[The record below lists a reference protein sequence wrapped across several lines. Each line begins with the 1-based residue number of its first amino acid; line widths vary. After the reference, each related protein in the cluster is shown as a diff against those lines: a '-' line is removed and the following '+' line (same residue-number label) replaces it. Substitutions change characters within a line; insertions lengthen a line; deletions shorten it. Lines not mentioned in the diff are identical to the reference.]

1 MIYPN
6 NFEHKIGFDDIRAIL
21 NELCQSQLGR
31 ERVEQIEMMTDVSLI
46 RQRQQETRELAQILA
61 STTELPDMSFYDLR
75 PQIQRIRLEGAHIE
89 EEDLDKLKRSLD
101 TLHAWLRLVRS
112 QKDSNPSPMAP
123 LRFQNT
129 VGEDLLYPALN
140 QLSLGVF
147 TFIAVAAS
155 IDKTI
160 DKYGHIR
167 DEASPELARIRH
179 DLRASEGSVNRTLH
193 SILRSVK
200 NEGLV
205 AQDVTPTFREGR
217 LVIPV
222 SPSLKR
228 RLGGIVHDE
237 SATGKTVY
245 IEPQEVVEANNRIR
259 ELESEE
265 RREIIQILKHITMLI
280 RPNAKEMLRAF
291 DFLADLEYVRAR
303 VGFAQ
308 RIGCVCPLVAAH
320 PIIDWTL
327 AQHPLLKLTFEKQG
341 KKVVPL
347 EIKLDRKQHILI
359 ISGPN
364 AGGKSVCL
372 KTVGLIQYMLQCGL
386 PVPVGENS
394 KMGVFDK
401 IAIDIGDEQSIEDD
415 LSTYS
420 SHLLNMKNMMRMA
433 DNSTL
438 LLIDEFGGG
447 TEPNIGGAIAEAI
460 LKRFVEK
467 KAFGVI
473 TTHYQNLKMFADSHD
488 GVVNGAMLYDRQQ
501 MQALFQLQMGN
512 PGSSFA
518 IEIARKTGIPE
529 DVIADATEIV
539 GKDYV
544 NADKYLLDIVRDKRY
559 WEGKRQTIHSQEKQM
574 EQTIQRYEREIVML
588 KEKRQEII
596 SEARSQA
603 EEIIQN
609 SNAVVENTIRE
620 IREAQAERER
630 VREIRNELNEFRQQL
645 DEHTTSEHDEMIE
658 RKMRQIQERR
668 QRQQDRKR
676 DKAEQAL
683 REQSQQKALG
693 ALLGSLGTQR
703 QQETSAICP
712 GQDVKIA
719 GTTAIG
725 KVEKVNGARI
735 TVMFGHVR
743 SVVDIKRL
751 VPVRVERADKQ
762 QNEVRVTSFVSR
774 ETQDKIRETH
784 LNFKQDIDIRGMRGD
799 EAIETVTHYM
809 DDAILVGA
817 SRVRILHGTGNGIL
831 RQLVRQYL
839 NSVPHVKSAHDED
852 VRFGGAGITVVEIK

>member
-6 NFEHKIGFDDIRAIL
+6 NFEHKIAFDDIRAIL
-21 NELCQSQLGR
+21 KELCQSELGR
-31 ERVEQIEMMTDVSLI
+31 ERVDQIEMMTDVSLI
-46 RQRQQETRELAQILA
+46 RLRQQETRELAQILTA
-61 STTELPDMSFYDLR
+61 TTELPDMSFYDLR

-89 EEDLDKLKRSLD
+89 EEDLDKLRRSLD

-112 QKDSNPSPMAP
+112 QKDSDPSPLAQM
-123 LRFQNT
+123 RFQNT
-129 VGEDLLYPALN
+129 VGENLLYPALN

-179 DLRASEGSVNRTLH
+179 ELRASEGSVNRTLH
-193 SILRSVK
+193 SILRTVK

-308 RIGCVCPLVAAH
+308 RIGGVCPLVAAH
-320 PIIDWTL
+320 PVIDWTL
-327 AQHPLLKLTFEKQG
+327 AQHPLLKLSFEKQG

-347 EIKLDRKQHILI
+347 EIKLDRKQHMLI

-473 TTHYQNLKMFADSHD
+473 TTHYQNLKMFADNHE

-501 MQALFQLQMGN
+501 MQALFQLQTGN

-609 SNAVVENTIRE
+609 SNAVVENAIRE
-620 IREAQAERER
+620 IRESQAERER
-630 VREIRNELNEFRQQL
+630 VREIRGELNEFRQQL

-668 QRQQDRKR
+668 QRQQDRRR

-683 REQSQQKALG
+683 REQSQQQALG
-693 ALLGSLGTQR
+693 ALLGTLGTQR
-703 QQETSAICP
+703 QQETSAIYP

-719 GTTAIG
+719 GTTAVG
-725 KVEKVNGARI
+725 RVEKVNGARI

-751 VPVRVERADKQ
+751 VPVRVERVSKP
-762 QNEVRVTSFVSR
+762 QNEVNVTSFVSR

-799 EAIETVTHYM
+799 EAIETITHYM
-809 DDAILVGA
+809 DDALLVGA

-839 NSVPHVKSAHDED
+839 NTIPHVKSAHDED

>member
-6 NFEHKIGFDDIRAIL
+6 NFEHKIAFDDIRAIL
-21 NELCQSQLGR
+21 KELCQSELGR
-31 ERVEQIEMMTDVSLI
+31 ERVDQIEMMTDVSLI
-46 RQRQQETRELAQILA
+46 RLRQQETRELAQILTA
-61 STTELPDMSFYDLR
+61 TTELPDMSFYDLR

-89 EEDLDKLKRSLD
+89 EEDLDKLRRSLD

-112 QKDSNPSPMAP
+112 QKDSDPSPLAQM
-123 LRFQNT
+123 RFQNT
-129 VGEDLLYPALN
+129 VGENLLYPALN

-179 DLRASEGSVNRTLH
+179 ELRASEGSVNRTLH
-193 SILRSVK
+193 SILRTVK

-308 RIGCVCPLVAAH
+308 RIGGVCPLVAAH
-320 PIIDWTL
+320 PVIDWTL
-327 AQHPLLKLTFEKQG
+327 AQHPLLKLSFEKQG

-347 EIKLDRKQHILI
+347 EIKLDRKQHMLI

-473 TTHYQNLKMFADSHD
+473 TTHYQNLKMFADNHE

-501 MQALFQLQMGN
+501 MQALFQLQTGN

-609 SNAVVENTIRE
+609 SNAVVENAIRE
-620 IREAQAERER
+620 IRESQAERER
-630 VREIRNELNEFRQQL
+630 VREIRGELNEFRQQL

-683 REQSQQKALG
+683 REQSQQQALG
-693 ALLGSLGTQR
+693 ALLGTLGTQR
-703 QQETSAICP
+703 QQETSAIYP

-719 GTTAIG
+719 GTTAVG
-725 KVEKVNGARI
+725 RVEKVNGARI

-751 VPVRVERADKQ
+751 VPVRVERVAKP
-762 QNEVRVTSFVSR
+762 QNEVNVTSFVSR

-799 EAIETVTHYM
+799 EAIETITHYM
-809 DDAILVGA
+809 DDALLVGA

-839 NSVPHVKSAHDED
+839 NTIPHVKSAHDED